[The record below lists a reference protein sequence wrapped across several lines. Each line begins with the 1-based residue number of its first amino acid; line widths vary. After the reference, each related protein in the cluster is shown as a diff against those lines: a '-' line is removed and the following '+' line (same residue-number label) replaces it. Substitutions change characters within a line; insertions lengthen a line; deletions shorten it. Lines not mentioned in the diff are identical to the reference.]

1 MRKQLVEGNGEE
13 GQDDMEATVILNV
26 SPDLKG
32 KGKAVFP
39 GDGQSLNGVISS
51 AKGKEKAKPVINLRK
66 QRPQGRKLGSTKKG
80 MRYVS
85 STYCD

>member
-13 GQDDMEATVILNV
+13 GQDDMEATILNV

-32 KGKAVFP
+32 KGKAAFP

-66 QRPQGRKLGSTKKG
+66 QRPQGRKLGAAKKG

-85 STYCD
+85 SAYYD